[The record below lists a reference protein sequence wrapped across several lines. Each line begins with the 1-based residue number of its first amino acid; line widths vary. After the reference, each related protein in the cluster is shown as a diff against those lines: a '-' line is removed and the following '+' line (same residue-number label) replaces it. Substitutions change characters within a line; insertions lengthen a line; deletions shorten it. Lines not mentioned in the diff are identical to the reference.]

1 MKKVLFLMAFVLFL
15 GVAVWA
21 STSYDLKSALN
32 ISAGL
37 TAIGISFS
45 VLSYVIGT
53 VLFSLFALIIAW
65 MQESNTIRFF
75 GGALYF
81 SLVNY
86 AVIFFMNKYAPDA
99 MVLGFHASNVVGGI
113 FSTMVTIL
121 LLIGMFFGL
130 THRKY
135 S

>member
-1 MKKVLFLMAFVLFL
+1 MKKIFFLMAFVLFL

-21 STSYDLKSALN
+21 STSYDIKSALN

-37 TAIGISFS
+37 TAVGITFS
-45 VLSYVIGT
+45 VISYVIGT
-53 VLFSLFALIIAW
+53 VLFCLFALIIAW
-65 MQESNTIRFF
+65 MQESYTVRFF

-86 AVIFFMNKYAPDA
+86 GIIFFMDKYVPDA
-99 MVLGFHASNVVGGI
+99 MFLGFHASNVVGGI
-113 FSTMVTIL
+113 FSIMVTIL
-121 LLIGMFFGL
+121 LLIGMFLGL

>member
-53 VLFSLFALIIAW
+53 VLFSLFALMIAW
-65 MQESNTIRFF
+65 MQESNTIGFF

-81 SLVNY
+81 SVVNY
-86 AVIFFMNKYAPDA
+86 GVIFFMNKYAPDA
-99 MVLGFHASNVVGGI
+99 MFLGFHASNVVGGV
-113 FSTMVTIL
+113 FSTMVTIQ